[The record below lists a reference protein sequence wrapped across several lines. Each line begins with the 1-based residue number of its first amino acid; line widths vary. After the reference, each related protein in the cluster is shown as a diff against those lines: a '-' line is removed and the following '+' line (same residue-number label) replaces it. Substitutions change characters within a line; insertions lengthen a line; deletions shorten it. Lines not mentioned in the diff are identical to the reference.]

1 MFWQYKHFQNIFCYP
16 SKLGGSNR
24 KRDLKPL
31 LNLYITF
38 IQWTF
43 KLKRNERNFNTK
55 NSKVIGIFLT
65 LRWKFELNSNEYGE
79 SNYKLDTHVKNN
91 LPIFTSPPRHGQ
103 FDTKTKIDPTQ
114 GCKWDTMS

>member
-1 MFWQYKHFQNIFCYP
+1 MKETSTQ
-16 SKLGGSNR
+16 
-24 KRDLKPL
+24 
-31 LNLYITF
+31 
-38 IQWTF
+38 
-43 KLKRNERNFNTK
+43 K

-103 FDTKTKIDPTQ
+103 FDTNTKIDPTQ
-114 GCKWDTMS
+114 GCKWDTMSQYDYCKKGFHVLFPKCFFHMNELWNNFFRNSL